1 MPSHEEEGLP
11 GVATRQARR
20 QKPRFLPPGT
30 KVTSG
35 KSAEGDS
42 SPIEFEQ
49 IRAEPA
55 YRKVAAAL
63 MERILDRTLRDGDR
77 LPSETELARQFGVNR
92 STVRE
97 AVRELQGNGLLGRRR
112 GSKLLVVTRPEANHV
127 AEGVGRALVLHDVT
141 YQNVWEALT
150 ILEPPIAEAAARR
163 RTEADLTLITAA
175 AASFVAD
182 NEDTTRAALHAADF
196 FRAVGAATHNRILMM
211 GHEPLLQLL
220 EPSLRGMMDK
230 VPQARSRIVAAERR
244 LVEAIRARD
253 LEAART
259 WMARHIR
266 DFSKGYEIAG
276 IDLASPVSG

>member
-1 MPSHEEEGLP
+1 MPSRDRAAPPLEQ
-11 GVATRQARR
+11 AT
-20 QKPRFLPPGT
+20 PS
-30 KVTSG
+30 VS
-35 KSAEGDS
+35 
-42 SPIEFEQ
+42 IEFEQ
-49 IRAEPA
+49 IRTEPA
-55 YRKVAAAL
+55 YRKVAEAL
-63 MERILDRTLRDGDR
+63 MERILDRSLSAGDR

-112 GSKLLVVTRPEANHV
+112 GSKLLVVTRPEAGHV

-163 RTEADLTLITAA
+163 RTVSDLALIVTATQA
-175 AASFVAD
+175 FSTD
-182 NEDTTRAALHAADF
+182 NQSTQRAAFHAAEF

-220 EPSLRGMMDK
+220 EPSLRAMMDK
-230 VPQARSRIVAAERR
+230 VPQSRARITTAERR
-244 LVEAIRARD
+244 ISEAIRARD
-253 LEAART
+253 AEAART
-259 WMARHIR
+259 WMTRHIR

-276 IDLASPVSG
+276 IDLQSPLVG